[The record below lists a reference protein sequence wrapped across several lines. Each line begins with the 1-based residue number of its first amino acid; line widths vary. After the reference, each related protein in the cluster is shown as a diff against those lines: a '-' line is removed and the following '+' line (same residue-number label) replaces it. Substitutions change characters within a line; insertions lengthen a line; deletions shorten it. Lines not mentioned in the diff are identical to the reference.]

1 MNKILSQAL
10 KKAVSEYS
18 PEVKEVPKG
27 NRPDLFSLNNE
38 TELFQNDKG
47 IIIKIDRSRDVNLT
61 DFGKA
66 TLKDRY
72 LGHNESF
79 QDLFA
84 RVASSYADDN
94 LHAQRIYNYI
104 SNLWFMPATPVLSNG
119 GTKRGLPISCFLNE
133 ASDSLGGIL
142 DLWSENVWLAAKGGG
157 IGSYWGNLRSIGEKI
172 GKVGKTSGIIPF
184 IKVMDS
190 LTMAISQGSLRRG
203 SAACYL
209 PVDHPEIEEFI
220 EMRRPTGGDPNRKA
234 LNLHH
239 GVLVSDSFMRAVEN
253 DEQWGLKSPADGTVQ
268 QTISARNLWIRLLTA
283 RIETGEPYIIYI
295 DTVNRLIPQHHKLA
309 NLTVKTS
316 NLCSEIT
323 LPTGIDK
330 DGRDR
335 TAVCCLSSLNL
346 EKYDEWKDDPDMIGD
361 VMRFLDNVLSDFI
374 NKAPDQFKDAKYSA
388 ERERSVGLGVMG
400 FHSFLQKNRI
410 KKKIKAVVA
419 CGNGTA
425 GIFAPEILR
434 GIGCEVIELDCK
446 LDWTFPKYNPNPED
460 LKMLNAIAKAVK
472 DNKADIGF
480 GFDGDGDRVGVID
493 DEGNEIFSDKIGLLI
508 ARNLSKKHK
517 NSKFIVDVKSTG
529 LYSKDKVLLDNNCE
543 TIYWKTGHSH
553 IKRKVNIEKALAGF
567 EKSGHFFFNQPLG
580 YGYDDGVNSAIHIC
594 HLLDNNNQM
603 ISKIIN
609 ELPKTYQSPTMAPFC
624 KDEEKYLV
632 VDELVKQIE
641 KIKNDKIKIDDQ
653 IITNILTVNGIRFS
667 FEDSSWGLIRAS
679 SNKPSLVVVTESP
692 TSDIRKKRIFDFIDN
707 LLQKTGKIGEYDQ
720 KI

>member
-18 PEVKEVPKG
+18 PEVKEVSKG
-27 NRPDLFSLNNE
+27 NRPDLFSLSTE

-47 IIIKIDRSRDVNLT
+47 IIIKIDRSKDVNLT

-133 ASDSLGGIL
+133 ASDSFGGIL

-239 GVLVSDSFMRAVEN
+239 GVLLSDAFMRAVEN

-346 EKYDEWKDDPDMIGD
+346 EKYEEWKDDPDMISD
-361 VMRFLDNVLSDFI
+361 VMRFLDNVLTDFI
-374 NKAPDQFKDAKYSA
+374 KKAPDQFKDAKYSA

-410 KKKIKAVVA
+410 PLESVMAKSWNKKIFKQIDEQVNKASKDLAEERGA
-419 CGNGTA
+419 CPDAAEYGYQERFSNKTA
-425 GIFAPEILR
+425 IAPTASISIICGGASPGVEPIAANSYTHKTLSGSFNVRNRYLEEILK
-434 GIGCEVIELDCK
+434 GHGKNDDETWSTITTNQGSVSHLDFLTDLEKDVFKTAFELNQQWIIELS
-446 LDWTFPKYNPNPED
+446 
-460 LKMLNAIAKAVK
+460 
-472 DNKADIGF
+472 
-480 GFDGDGDRVGVID
+480 GDRTPFISQAQSVNLFLPADVHKK
-493 DEGNEIFSDKIGLLI
+493 ELHKIHFDAWKKGLKSLYYC
-508 ARNLSKKHK
+508 RSKSIQRAE
-517 NSKFIVDVKSTG
+517 NINDAKST
-529 LYSKDKVLLDNNCE
+529 DVLANVYKNKQ
-543 TIYWKTGHSH
+543 T
-553 IKRKVNIEKALAGF
+553 
-567 EKSGHFFFNQPLG
+567 KS
-580 YGYDDGVNSAIHIC
+580 
-594 HLLDNNNQM
+594 
-603 ISKIIN
+603 
-609 ELPKTYQSPTMAPFC
+609 
-624 KDEEKYLV
+624 EE
-632 VDELVKQIE
+632 
-641 KIKNDKIKIDDQ
+641 
-653 IITNILTVNGIRFS
+653 
-667 FEDSSWGLIRAS
+667 
-679 SNKPSLVVVTESP
+679 P
-692 TSDIRKKRIFDFIDN
+692 
-707 LLQKTGKIGEYDQ
+707 EYEECLSCQ
-720 KI
+720 

>member
-18 PEVKEVPKG
+18 PQVNEVSRDK
-27 NRPDLFSLNNE
+27 RPDLFSLNNE
-38 TELFQNDKG
+38 TELFQNEKG
-47 IIIKIDRSRDVNLT
+47 IIIKIDRSKDSNLT

-209 PVDHPEIEEFI
+209 PIDHPEIEEFI

-239 GVLVSDSFMRAVEN
+239 GVLVSDAFMRAVET
-253 DEQWGLKSPADGTVQ
+253 DEQWALKSPADGTIQ

-295 DTVNRLIPQHHKLA
+295 DTVNRQIPQHHKLA

-346 EKYDEWKDDPDMIGD
+346 EKYDEWKDDPNMIND

-410 KKKIKAVVA
+410 PLESVMAKSWNKKIFKDIDAKVNQASKDLAEERGA
-419 CGNGTA
+419 CPDAAEYGYQERFSNKTA
-425 GIFAPEILR
+425 IAPTASISIICGGASPGVEPIAANSYTHKTLSGSFNVKNRYLVEILESH
-434 GIGCEVIELDCK
+434 GKNDDETWSSITTNQGSISHLDFLTDLEKDVFKTAFELNQNWIIELS
-446 LDWTFPKYNPNPED
+446 
-460 LKMLNAIAKAVK
+460 
-472 DNKADIGF
+472 
-480 GFDGDGDRVGVID
+480 GDRTPFISQAQSVNLFLPADVHKK
-493 DEGNEIFSDKIGLLI
+493 ELHKIHFDAWKKGLKSLYYC
-508 ARNLSKKHK
+508 RSKSIQRAE
-517 NSKFIVDVKSTG
+517 NINDAKSTDIMANV
-529 LYSKDKVLLDNNCE
+529 YKNKSTKTEE
-543 TIYWKTGHSH
+543 TEY
-553 IKRKVNIEKALAGF
+553 
-567 EKSGHFFFNQPLG
+567 
-580 YGYDDGVNSAIHIC
+580 
-594 HLLDNNNQM
+594 
-603 ISKIIN
+603 
-609 ELPKTYQSPTMAPFC
+609 
-624 KDEEKYLV
+624 EECLSC
-632 VDELVKQIE
+632 Q
-641 KIKNDKIKIDDQ
+641 
-653 IITNILTVNGIRFS
+653 
-667 FEDSSWGLIRAS
+667 
-679 SNKPSLVVVTESP
+679 
-692 TSDIRKKRIFDFIDN
+692 
-707 LLQKTGKIGEYDQ
+707 
-720 KI
+720 